1 MYSRENL
8 MKFRSIGGW
17 LLFYVVLSY
26 AGLAIGTMDFLSIS
40 GNWKIQYLVENSSLG
55 GTLVGVTVFF
65 AIASLVVIAIHLNF
79 VHKIMMDKVL
89 LFLYMNITFVVGS
102 QIILVVILSLIAA
115 ELGVSGSGVSSDTF
129 VSMGRVVISSLIWI
143 SYFKA
148 SKRCEIYFMDEEA
161 YKELIEESPYLV
173 YPDKKA
179 PKTVKNTEKTE

>member
-1 MYSRENL
+1 
-8 MKFRSIGGW
+8 
-17 LLFYVVLSY
+17 
-26 AGLAIGTMDFLSIS
+26 
-40 GNWKIQYLVENSSLG
+40 
-55 GTLVGVTVFF
+55 
-65 AIASLVVIAIHLNF
+65 
-79 VHKIMMDKVL
+79 
-89 LFLYMNITFVVGS
+89 MNITFVVGS

-129 VSMGRVVISSLIWI
+129 VSTGRVVISSLIWI

-148 SKRCEIYFMDEEA
+148 SKRCDIYFMDKEA